1 MARWLPAAIAAA
13 IGGGVVLCHSVFFAP
28 RGLRI
33 NRREV
38 VLPRLPQAFDGFQIL
53 HLSDLHLGSFAPGVE
68 QVLIAAGLPADL
80 VVVTGDMV
88 ERVRDADACGRLL
101 ASVQSRDGIA
111 CIPGNHDNK
120 AVRRAHGS
128 QELWE
133 TLRSHGIQTLING
146 AFAIERGGKRLW
158 IVGVD
163 DPHEGRPDVSA
174 AFAGVRRGEAVIL
187 LAHSPDIAS
196 SLPVGLADL
205 VMTGHCHGGQVRTPW
220 GSHLHSDASALPR
233 RARSATDRRH
243 AVPDVGRP
251 WIVDTT
257 PLPVPARG
265 DVAAPRR
272 PEALG
277 RQRVVAS
284 AGAVDSGPVVT
295 AYGELV
301 GRERELKRHA
311 SGGWLR

>member
-1 MARWLPAAIAAA
+1 VAGWLPAAIAAA
-13 IGGGVVLCHSVFFAP
+13 TGGGVVLCHSVFFAP

-38 VLPRLPQAFDGFQIL
+38 VLPRLPQAFDGYQIL
-53 HLSDLHLGSFAPGVE
+53 HLSDLHLGSFAPGAE

-101 ASVQSRDGIA
+101 ASTQSRDGIV

-163 DPHEGRPDVSA
+163 DPHEGKPDVSA
-174 AFAGVRRGEAVIL
+174 AFASVRRGEAAIL

-220 GSHLHSDASALPR
+220 GPIFTRTR
-233 RARSATDRRH
+233 RRF
-243 AVPDVGRP
+243 PDVLGLQR
-251 WIVDTT
+251 IDGTLYQMSGGLGSSI
-257 PLPVPARG
+257 PLRFLCPPEATLLRLVAPKATARG
-265 DVAAPRR
+265 EPSL
-272 PEALG
+272 P
-277 RQRVVAS
+277 
-284 AGAVDSGPVVT
+284 
-295 AYGELV
+295 
-301 GRERELKRHA
+301 
-311 SGGWLR
+311 